1 MRFDYIARVRAGI
14 ILIVLFAL
22 YSNLQLLL
30 GSVGFDLSFV
40 GNDDISLY
48 ERRFDGVK
56 KMLPANGV
64 VGYVG
69 DILYNADGSLNA
81 SAMRNWYLAQYTL
94 APVVLSNAPG
104 HRLFLM
110 NKSAAATDPGA
121 PEEGGFTVQDLGAGH
136 KILNFGNGVKLLS
149 NESQ

>member
-14 ILIVLFAL
+14 ILLVLFAL
-22 YSNLQLLL
+22 YSNSQLLL
-30 GSVGFDLSFV
+30 GSVGFDLSFM

-56 KMLPANGV
+56 EMLPANGV

-69 DILYNADGSLNA
+69 EILYYADGSLNA
-81 SAMRNWYLAQYTL
+81 SAMRNWYLAQYAL
-94 APVVLSNAPG
+94 APVVLSNEPG

-110 NKSAAATDPGA
+110 NKSAGADPGA
-121 PEEGGFTVQDLGAGH
+121 PEEGGFTVLDLGNGQ
-136 KILNFGNGVKLLS
+136 KILNFGNGVKLLR